1 MADKEANI
9 YIVDVGASTAEC
21 HNGRMESDLE
31 YGMKYVWEK
40 IGLALQ
46 ANRKGL
52 GLGVIALRH
61 DETKV
66 DLEDVEGY
74 ENIGWLPRRNWS
86 GLCPFA
92 LGLCYHLSNFLVS
105 CPPIGHLQC

>member
-21 HNGRMESDLE
+21 RNGRMESDLE

-52 GLGVIALRH
+52 GLGVIGLRH
-61 DETKV
+61 DETQN
-66 DLEDVEGY
+66 DLDSGEGY
-74 ENIGWLPRRNWS
+74 ENIGWLP
-86 GLCPFA
+86 
-92 LGLCYHLSNFLVS
+92 
-105 CPPIGHLQC
+105 